1 MENLEH
7 LLQQIIERQNLQ
19 GTQLQNILV
28 KLTHNELTAKQT
40 EGKFE
45 ACAKG
50 FYQVKEACEVLLER
64 LDSACG
70 TITEQS
76 WN

>member
-1 MENLEH
+1 MDRLDCQAKILED
-7 LLQQIIERQNLQ
+7 
-19 GTQLQNILV
+19 ILV
-28 KLTHNELTAKQT
+28 KLTENELSVKQSDS
-40 EGKFE
+40 KFE

-50 FYQVKEACEVLLER
+50 FRMTKEACEVLLEK

-76 WN
+76 WNTTGF